1 MNQEK
6 IGRFIQEKRK
16 AKNLTQ
22 AELAYNLGVSD
33 RTVGNWENGRN
44 MPDLSLFKPLCH
56 ELGISINEF
65 ISGEKID
72 NDSYQEKFE
81 ENVIKA
87 IDYTNRKS
95 FGINNII
102 GLILIVFGLLISL
115 AAMSIFASSS
125 SWGSIYAV
133 IGAIIST
140 IGIFNLLKFKS
151 FFIRIAFDIFYFVCF
166 VLLLFLIDYF
176 GVILIKQAP
185 RFSYLIETGKDMI
198 VYKTPFY
205 NVYRINYN
213 TKNEYYIVDT
223 KKKYTDKSVP
233 NVPFDRDHSGI
244 DNIIKYKNKYVGN
257 TSNDGNL
264 INFLPLSEYGF
275 VFKIDSKK
283 LGLIIDYHTTDWYI
297 NQNQYLK
304 KSLIYNTISIFT
316 LIENVEYIEYCF
328 SGNSYKTLK
337 DDVIN
342 NYPNFK
348 DISLNVNDIDS
359 FKSNFN
365 KYLEAKISNSNF
377 IDDVFNKL
385 FNN

>member
-6 IGRFIQEKRK
+6 IGKFIQEKRK

-22 AELAYNLGVSD
+22 ADLAYKLGVSD
-33 RTVGNWENGRN
+33 RTIGNWENGRN

-56 ELGISINEF
+56 ELDISINEF

-72 NDSYQEKFE
+72 DDSYQERFE

-87 IDYTNRKS
+87 IDYTTRKS

-102 GLILIVFGLLISL
+102 GLILIVFGLLITL

-125 SWGSIYAV
+125 SWASIYGLIGAV
-133 IGAIIST
+133 IST
-140 IGIFNLLKFKS
+140 VGIFRLLRFKS
-151 FFIRIAFDIFYFVCF
+151 LFVRIAFDIGYFVCF
-166 VLLLFLIDYF
+166 VLLLFLIDYL

-185 RFSYLIETGKDMI
+185 RFSYLIETGGDMI

-205 NVYRINYN
+205 NVYRINYD
-213 TKNEYYIVDT
+213 TENEYYIVDT
-223 KKKYTDKSVP
+223 EKKYTDESVP
-233 NVPFDRDHSGI
+233 NVPFNRNHSGI

-257 TSNDGNL
+257 NSNDGNL
-264 INFLPLSEYGF
+264 LNFLPLSEYGF
-275 VFKIDSKK
+275 VFKIDSKN
-283 LGLIIDYHTTDWYI
+283 LGLLINYHITDWYI
-297 NQNQYLK
+297 NENQYLK

-316 LIENVEYIEYCF
+316 LIENVCYIEYSF
-328 SGNSYKTLK
+328 SGNSYKISR

-348 DISLNVNDIDS
+348 DITFGVNDIDS

-365 KYLEAKISNSNF
+365 KYLEAKISDSDF
-377 IDDVFNKL
+377 IDDIFSKL
-385 FNN
+385 FN